1 MPATIKIYPPTP
13 LPDKG
18 VSETQFNI
26 WTNEIEVY
34 LEQESDFAIF
44 LPGGKYEN
52 WLSHEVN
59 PDRIANIKPE
69 DRVIARERDV
79 ARNLAAVTQLS
90 NYYRLHPHVAHLNH
104 ATATLPFSAQHH

>member
-69 DRVIARERDV
+69 DRVIARERDN
-79 ARNLAAVTQLS
+79 NLPACSSTQPNLTS
-90 NYYRLHPHVAHLNH
+90 DTDLLTQPLLCVL
-104 ATATLPFSAQHH
+104 TK